1 MQKSLIIESVDT
13 NGVKKQKSIANINP
27 EASNADC
34 GEFAQRLTALS
45 TNTYTGA
52 SVIKKMGVDE
62 EDSGSGSTGKK
73 IPTLTIGEWVND

>member
-34 GEFAQRLTALS
+34 GEFAQLQPACFRC
-45 TNTYTGA
+45 
-52 SVIKKMGVDE
+52 E
-62 EDSGSGSTGKK
+62 EQIFFVKEEIFLCRKFSA
-73 IPTLTIGEWVND
+73 